1 MVMLRSDHP
10 ASASASS
17 AAAALSDADLDAA
30 IARLAAGELR
40 VLSRAVSLIE
50 NGEARGLAL
59 LERIYAIAPHP
70 WVIGITGVGGAGKST
85 LVPLIAE
92 RFADLGEKVAIL
104 AVDPSSPITGGAVL
118 GDRIRSMRAPHPGI
132 YFRSIASRGGAGGL
146 ATCIADVVRLMSAAG
161 RGIVLVETVGAGQS
175 EVAIREVAHAI
186 VVVTAPGLGD
196 EVQAMKAGILEI
208 GSVLVVNKADQP
220 GAEEAANTLQHVM
233 ALAPAAGHMSAGINE
248 PDGAF
253 GLRWFPPVLKT
264 SALGGAGAGV
274 DALIACLRQHRVF
287 LGRSGEYGRL
297 NLARDRARMDQR
309 LRALVLEKVMGRAQ
323 GNGLWQSVDARLR
336 SGKTDPMRAAREI
349 ADALV

>member
-220 GAEEAANTLQHVM
+220 GAEEAANTLQQVM

-264 SALGGAGAGV
+264 SALGGADAGV